1 MPYGKKQKKKRLLV
15 KKMLLDVQGK
25 SDTPAVLRYKIENI
39 GPLRNKKW
47 VEEIQL

>member
-1 MPYGKKQKKKRLLV
+1 MQNEKKRRLLV

-25 SDTPAVLRYKIENI
+25 SNTPAYLNRKVENI
-39 GPLRNKKW
+39 GPLRKKKW